1 MDSEL
6 VDGMYYVP
14 SLDGDIEPLREHWAG
29 DKFDIR
35 NLKNYCVF
43 RTKEDAMKA
52 TKIIIKALEKAY
64 LRREIDLVD
73 PDDFVGDRAWK
84 AL

>member
-6 VDGMYYVP
+6 IDGMYYVP
-14 SLDGDIEPLREHWAG
+14 SLDGDIEPLEEHWSG
-29 DKFDIR
+29 DKFDIL

-43 RTKEDAMKA
+43 RTKEEAEKA
-52 TKIIIKALEKAY
+52 TQIIIKALEKAY

-73 PDDFVGDRAWK
+73 PDYFIGEHAWK
-84 AL
+84 LL

>member
-6 VDGMYYVP
+6 TDGMYYVP
-14 SLDGDIEPLREHWAG
+14 SLDGDIEPLAEHWSC

-43 RTKEDAMKA
+43 RTKEDAEKA
-52 TKIIIKALEKAY
+52 TQVIIKTLEKAY
-64 LRREIDLVD
+64 LCGEIDLVD
-73 PDDFVGDRAWK
+73 PDDFIGEHAWK
-84 AL
+84 VL